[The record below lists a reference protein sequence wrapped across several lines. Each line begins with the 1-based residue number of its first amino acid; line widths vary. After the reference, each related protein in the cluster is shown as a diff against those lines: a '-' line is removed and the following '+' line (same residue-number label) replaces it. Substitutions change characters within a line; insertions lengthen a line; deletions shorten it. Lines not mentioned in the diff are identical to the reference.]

1 MTSNAVSVRLL
12 GELPTKLWGL
22 DLREWQRRAW
32 TKAGA
37 SGVDQAEGQLL
48 AGLEWVLSP
57 SLQRNLLAQPGAALL
72 APSENGR
79 GERLVA
85 VHLPAGVDATSM
97 MALFEHQITDR
108 GTLKAA
114 GLTPGDMHDFADAYN
129 KSLRKREVP
138 YVLSMRREKTI
149 NIERVLFKGSY
160 KGVTDLVTKYAWPVP
175 AFHVTRLCAFLRI
188 SPNTVT
194 TASLVF
200 VVIVFW
206 LFWNGAWA
214 AGLAAAWVM
223 TFLDTVD
230 GKLARTTM
238 TYSNWGNIY
247 DHGIDLIHPPF
258 WYWAMFVGL
267 QGAAGGP
274 SQTLLTGSLA
284 MILAGYV
291 LNRLE
296 EGEFIRRFGF
306 HIHVWQPIDSF
317 MREITARRNPN
328 MLIFM
333 AAVIFGQPGWG
344 FVAIAAWTLVCL
356 LFHGG
361 RLVQAMARKSKPA
374 SWLEI

>member
-1 MTSNAVSVRLL
+1 MTPNAVSVRLL
-12 GELPTKLWGL
+12 GELPSKLWGL

-37 SGVDQAEGQLL
+37 AGVDQAESRLL

-72 APSENGR
+72 APAVDNT
-79 GERLVA
+79 GEQLVA
-85 VHLPAGVDATSM
+85 IHLPEAADASTFL
-97 MALFEHQITDR
+97 ALFENPVADR
-108 GTLKAA
+108 ETLKSA
-114 GLTPGDMHDFADAYN
+114 GLTPGGMHDFADAYN

-138 YVLSMRREKTI
+138 YVLSMRTEKAI
-149 NIERVLFKGSY
+149 DIERVLFKGSY

-175 AFHVTRLCAFLRI
+175 AFHITRLCAFLRI

-194 TASLVF
+194 TASLAF
-200 VVIVFW
+200 VILAFW

-214 AGLAAAWVM
+214 AGLAAAWIM

-258 WYWAMFVGL
+258 WYWAIFVGL
-267 QGAAGGP
+267 QGTDDGP
-274 SQTLLTGSLA
+274 SQTLLAGSLA
-284 MILAGYV
+284 MILAGYL

-333 AAVIFGQPGWG
+333 AAVMLGQPGWG
-344 FVAIAAWTLVCL
+344 FIAIGVWTFICL

-361 RLVQAMARKSKPA
+361 RLVQAMAQKSKPA
-374 SWLEI
+374 SWLEA